1 MPIVS
6 QACSTV
12 VPFGTS
18 TSCPSM
24 VSLAMV
30 LLRRLARRDRAIF
43 GDAALHLR
51 AEMADEAL
59 HRPHRAIGQRADR
72 VAFDLGGHFLEQVEF
87 FDRRIALAPALHH
100 SPHPAEP
107 FAAPRAL

>member
-43 GDAALHLR
+43 GDAALHPR

-59 HRPHRAIGQRADR
+59 HRPDRAIGQRTDR
-72 VAFDLGGHFLEQVEF
+72 VAFDLGGHFLQQIKIL
-87 FDRRIALAPALHH
+87 DRRITLDHALHH
-100 SPHPAEP
+100 APHPAQP
-107 FAAPRAL
+107 LAARRA